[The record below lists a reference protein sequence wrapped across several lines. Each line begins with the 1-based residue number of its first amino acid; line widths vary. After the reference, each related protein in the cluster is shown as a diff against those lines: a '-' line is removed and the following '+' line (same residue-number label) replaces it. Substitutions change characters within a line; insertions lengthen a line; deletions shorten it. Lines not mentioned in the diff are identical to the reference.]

1 MFRHKSGMEEGAIP
15 EGVFQHT
22 VDSSAAGA
30 GKMKKA

>member
-1 MFRHKSGMEEGAIP
+1 MFRHKIGMEEGAIP

-22 VDSSAAGA
+22 VDSGAAGA